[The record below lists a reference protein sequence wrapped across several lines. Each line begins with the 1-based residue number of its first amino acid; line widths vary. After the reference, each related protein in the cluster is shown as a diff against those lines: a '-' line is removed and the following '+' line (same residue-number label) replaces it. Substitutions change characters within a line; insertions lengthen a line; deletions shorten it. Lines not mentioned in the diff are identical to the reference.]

1 METVQK
7 IITVVVFAL
16 IIGSAAFNG
25 YAYYKILQHEAV
37 INTQGQALRL
47 IIETPEINAVMV
59 KELQRRQGLTDSATT
74 TPKK

>member
-7 IITVVVFAL
+7 IITVVVLAL
-16 IIGSAAFNG
+16 IVGSAAFNG
-25 YAYYKILQHEAV
+25 YAYYKIRQHEAV

-47 IIETPEINAVMV
+47 IVETPEINAVMV
-59 KELQRRQGLTDSATT
+59 KELQRRQGFTDSATT